1 MPLDRYLI
9 DHCSPTLANLKTANL
24 FSCRYSSREQLAGQ
38 VEGWHRALES
48 KGVCLRL
55 LRAKNGCA
63 LIYVY
68 RPLRLAADLRKP
80 GVAEFLAGCGYRSLA
95 PEDALERLS
104 LRLCTQ
110 DSFPHEIGLFLSYP
124 LGDVQGF
131 IEHGG
136 AHYKCSGC
144 WKVYCN
150 ECEAAKLFA
159 KYQKC
164 RGVYWRLFSGGRSV
178 LQLTVAA

>member
-24 FSCRYSSREQLAGQ
+24 FSCRYTSREQLIRQIGD
-38 VEGWHRALES
+38 WHRTLQE

-68 RPLRLAADLRKP
+68 RPLRLAKDLCRA
-80 GVAEFLAGCGYRSLA
+80 GVPEFLARQGYTNLNPA
-95 PEDALERLS
+95 AALDRLS

-110 DSFPHEIGLFLSYP
+110 EAFPHEIGLFLSYP

-131 IEHGG
+131 IDNGG

-150 ECEAAKLFA
+150 ECETAKLFA

-164 RGVYWRLFSGGRSV
+164 RGVYWRLFNDGRSI

>member
-24 FSCRYSSREQLAGQ
+24 FSCRYSSREQLTQQ
-38 VEGWHRALES
+38 VLCWHRALEP

-55 LRAKNGCA
+55 LRARQGCA

-68 RPLRLAADLRKP
+68 RPLRLAADLRKA
-80 GVAEFLAGCGYRSLA
+80 GVADFLAGCGYRDLGTEA
-95 PEDALERLS
+95 ALDRLSERLCS
-104 LRLCTQ
+104 Q

-131 IEHGG
+131 IDNGG
-136 AHYKCSGC
+136 SHYKCSGC
-144 WKVYCN
+144 WKVYYD
-150 ECEAAKLFA
+150 ECEAVKLFDR
-159 KYQKC
+159 YQKC
-164 RGVYWRLFSGGRSV
+164 RGVYWRLFRGGRSV